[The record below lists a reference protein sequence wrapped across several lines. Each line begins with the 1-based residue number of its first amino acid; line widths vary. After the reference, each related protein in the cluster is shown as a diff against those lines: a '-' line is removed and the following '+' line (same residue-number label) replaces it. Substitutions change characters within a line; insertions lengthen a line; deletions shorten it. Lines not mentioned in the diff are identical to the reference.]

1 MTYPPNQNDQPLQQ
15 TSADSDSM
23 TFLDS
28 RGHNFCLKMDDID
41 KNPSLILDT
50 VIMIHVC
57 LGSFIYR
64 ATKEEEKAAIG
75 KFD

>member
-1 MTYPPNQNDQPLQQ
+1 MIWAIYYDRL
-15 TSADSDSM
+15 
-23 TFLDS
+23 S
-28 RGHNFCLKMDDID
+28 RFPRFKVDV
-41 KNPSLILDT
+41 KNRKKTSLILDT

>member
-1 MTYPPNQNDQPLQQ
+1 MGYSGIMCTVY
-15 TSADSDSM
+15 
-23 TFLDS
+23 
-28 RGHNFCLKMDDID
+28 
-41 KNPSLILDT
+41 T

>member
-1 MTYPPNQNDQPLQQ
+1 MIFWIQRATI
-15 TSADSDSM
+15 
-23 TFLDS
+23 
-28 RGHNFCLKMDDID
+28 FCLKMEQIA
-41 KNPSLILDT
+41 KNSSLILDT

>member
-1 MTYPPNQNDQPLQQ
+1 MI
-15 TSADSDSM
+15 
-23 TFLDS
+23 FLDS
-28 RGHNFCLKMDDID
+28 RGHNFCLKMDEIA

-57 LGSFIYR
+57 LGSFLYR